1 MTTIP
6 ITSQGRALC
15 GFRHAKTNSVN
26 TNKVRNG
33 GWKDSGVA
41 DKMSHVWNWG
51 TLRPWDFKKNSTP
64 PHFVLLRGERRGKKT
79 INCER
84 FHFLWEQ
91 LRPSSSY
98 LSRKCHKTWTGLQK
112 KKKKKSWKVFL
123 LFCPFPATGSD
134 LAGIWEYQSVYLS
147 WCRRQQWEEVT
158 FDWNMP
164 QWIFFFF
171 FKTFFESPC
180 FPPLHLFTSLCVGLA
195 VNTAVSMVPFLFGWA

>member
-112 KKKKKSWKVFL
+112 KKKKKTENFSSCFVLFLPLAATWQEYGNTRVFTS
-123 LFCPFPATGSD
+123 AGAGGSS
-134 LAGIWEYQSVYLS
+134 G
-147 WCRRQQWEEVT
+147 RRLPLIE
-158 FDWNMP
+158 
-164 QWIFFFF
+164 ICHSGFFFF
-171 FKTFFESPC
+171 F
-180 FPPLHLFTSLCVGLA
+180 
-195 VNTAVSMVPFLFGWA
+195 